1 MYWMAKLQHSNLDPN
16 VVSMLLARLEQS
28 DQDAIELKQLSKRTQ
43 HDAAYIK
50 AADLKIAA
58 LTLELAHDKR
68 IASPTKAKPSRLSNA
83 SYFKKP
89 GMPI

>member
-1 MYWMAKLQHSNLDPN
+1 MNWMAKLQHSNLDPN

-58 LTLELAHDKR
+58 LTLELAHHKR
-68 IASPTKAKPSRLSNA
+68 IHFANKSEAFTPERGITPPTHYSAC
-83 SYFKKP
+83 
-89 GMPI
+89 